1 MIPFFNLFDLSA
13 PFRDPLMRRYGD
25 RWAGTRVIDT
35 DSKVSRLRQEIAYR
49 LFNKKNVQLTN
60 PVQTPLS
67 EFARTAG

>member
-1 MIPFFNLFDLSA
+1 
-13 PFRDPLMRRYGD
+13 MRRYGD

-35 DSKVSRLRQEIAYR
+35 DSRLTRLRQQIAYR
-49 LFNKKNVQLTN
+49 LFNKKGVQLTN